1 MKLKKWLFEFMKNH
15 SQSLLIAI
23 GIILCAGT
31 LYFALPRILME
42 KPHLYDLTPSTVMA
56 NSSFN
61 AQKSITVRG
70 TGLDHLIGIYVNGR
84 WEPDCTILS
93 STAEAVEL
101 VLPNSYYSEGN
112 QYTIQIQTI
121 VNSDL
126 TALSNKICFEVL
138 SDEMVMIPKITE
150 TYPSVLQF
158 DNNLYQKIR
167 LEGESLNEDSV
178 VLVDDVAVNTTYV
191 DGGLLAEVPYY
202 IWCTQNSVI
211 LKVIQYY
218 DGYPTSIKSAGYY
231 MKADQL
237 IQAAES
243 EIAQNAQIMINYL
256 RALKNSDYLVLFAVK
271 DEASYAITKEI
282 EAAMSQ
288 LGLKKS
294 LEDKFRYSYIAVI
307 NEKDV
312 IVERLSQEA
321 LSYDGKID
329 NIAVHIESAGGDV
342 GNYSSIKIN
351 EEEYS
356 VNARGLN
363 IVVYDKNA
371 GEVVSR
377 VCFDLYDAITLY

>member
-61 AQKSITVRG
+61 AQKSITIRG
-70 TGLDHLIGIYVNGR
+70 TGLEHLIGIYVNGS

-138 SDEMVMIPKITE
+138 SDEMVMIPEITE

-167 LEGESLNEDSV
+167 LEGENLNEDSV

-218 DGYPTSIKSAGYY
+218 DGYPTSDRKS
-231 MKADQL
+231 
-237 IQAAES
+237 
-243 EIAQNAQIMINYL
+243 
-256 RALKNSDYLVLFAVK
+256 
-271 DEASYAITKEI
+271 
-282 EAAMSQ
+282 
-288 LGLKKS
+288 
-294 LEDKFRYSYIAVI
+294 
-307 NEKDV
+307 
-312 IVERLSQEA
+312 
-321 LSYDGKID
+321 
-329 NIAVHIESAGGDV
+329 
-342 GNYSSIKIN
+342 
-351 EEEYS
+351 
-356 VNARGLN
+356 
-363 IVVYDKNA
+363 VV
-371 GEVVSR
+371 
-377 VCFDLYDAITLY
+377 